1 MKSFDY
7 EHLEVGEDL
16 GTCVIEVS
24 DDLVR
29 DCAEAIESANEWYF
43 ASSPFG
49 GRIAPPTLLDNEC
62 LRILDT
68 RYARFGSIHA
78 KQSWRFRA
86 PIRVGSRLTV
96 NVRISD
102 KYVRRGKGY
111 FVMTLTATDE
121 TGEVVCTGLHTS
133 VVSLVKKPAE
143 VER

>member
-1 MKSFDY
+1 MKTFDY

-16 GTCVIEVS
+16 GTRVIEVT

-29 DCAEAIESANEWYF
+29 ECAETIESRHEWYRQD
-43 ASSPFG
+43 SPFG
-49 GRIAPPTLLDNEC
+49 ERIAPPTLLDNEC

-78 KQSWRFRA
+78 KQSWRFRV
-86 PIRVGSRLTV
+86 PIRVGSRLAV

-133 VVSLVKKPAE
+133 VVSLVNKPTE
-143 VER
+143 VGG